1 MMMPQV
7 EVPGGASSLK
17 RAIPPT
23 KSCRATSTLVG
34 NAFQA
39 AGQAGAALHI
49 MAVKIWA
56 PGGKEAQGSFQ
67 LQVSRPAMLK
77 SLPPSP
83 DLAQLLWGK

>member
-1 MMMPQV
+1 MPSTSIYLSNVASKAQGYMMMPQV

-17 RAIPPT
+17 RAMPPT

-49 MAVKIWA
+49 MAVKI
-56 PGGKEAQGSFQ
+56 
-67 LQVSRPAMLK
+67 
-77 SLPPSP
+77 
-83 DLAQLLWGK
+83 